1 MREVKMICRLKKL
14 SLHSL
19 KDMFQAIKKIKMI
32 RKVFNLINTQK
43 QKKKKKKMK
52 INKNLSSKKKK
63 AYMMMIKIKSHYK
76 IQIN

>member
-1 MREVKMICRLKKL
+1 MRGVKMICRLKKL
-14 SLHSL
+14 SLQSL
-19 KDMFQAIKKIKMI
+19 KDMFLAIKKIKTI

-52 INKNLSSKKKK
+52 INKNLYNKKKK
-63 AYMMMIKIKSHYK
+63 AYMMINIKSHYK